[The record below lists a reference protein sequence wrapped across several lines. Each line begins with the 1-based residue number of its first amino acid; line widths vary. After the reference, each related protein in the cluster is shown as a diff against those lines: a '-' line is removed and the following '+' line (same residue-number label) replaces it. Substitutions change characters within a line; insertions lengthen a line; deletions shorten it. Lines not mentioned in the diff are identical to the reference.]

1 MPVPSEEMMCEAGQG
16 RSAIII
22 QSLQVDLN
30 REKNQVRDR
39 EREVSDVQARNR
51 VQQEQIG
58 SLELQVIEARSENS
72 MLKIKVR
79 ELERLCESQSAEI
92 GRFKLLLEEVR
103 SAWRHSS
110 SRKKRDR
117 RDPACPIR

>member
-1 MPVPSEEMMCEAGQG
+1 MPVPEEMMREAGQG
-16 RSAIII
+16 RSAIMI
-22 QSLQVDLN
+22 QSLQVDLE

-58 SLELQVIEARSENS
+58 SLELQVIDARSENS

-110 SRKKRDR
+110 SRKKQDW
-117 RDPACPIR
+117 RDPACLIR